1 VIFSCVVL
9 GCLSSSSTHHPKI
22 TAECR
27 FGNQNVFLTD
37 SSGEGEDLTSFPLP
51 RLSLLTDTAV
61 GRKVT
66 PESWKD
72 DKPTDLQSMEV
83 IKVQEKM

>member
-1 VIFSCVVL
+1 
-9 GCLSSSSTHHPKI
+9 
-22 TAECR
+22 
-27 FGNQNVFLTD
+27 
-37 SSGEGEDLTSFPLP
+37 
-51 RLSLLTDTAV
+51 LSLLTDTAV